1 MDYGGK
7 GNMERLTIEY
17 CGEYMPKGL
26 CSIDRQGGAD
36 DCELCYENCKAMREG
51 NDDCSGCVVDKCFDK
66 LGKYEDLEE
75 QGKLQKL
82 PCAVG
87 DTVYVIPSKANYKLN
102 ILNGHRE
109 NNRVY
114 EQVVNRIEIF
124 GNGYLLSTCDGM
136 QSVVDKF
143 YKETWFLTKEEAE
156 TALKE
161 L

>member
-1 MDYGGK
+1 
-7 GNMERLTIEY
+7 MERLTIEY

-75 QGKLQKL
+75 QGKLMKL

-87 DTVYVIPSKANYKLN
+87 DTVYTNCSMQGWRFKRKDRPYKAGVVF
-102 ILNGHRE
+102 IGINGTDGYI
-109 NNRVY
+109 NAD
-114 EQVVNRIEIF
+114 F
-124 GNGYLLSTCDGM
+124 GNGHML
-136 QSVVDKF
+136 KF
-143 YKETWFLTKEEAE
+143 GFSDIGKRVFLTREEAE
-156 TALKE
+156 ATLKE
-161 L
+161 LRDKEE